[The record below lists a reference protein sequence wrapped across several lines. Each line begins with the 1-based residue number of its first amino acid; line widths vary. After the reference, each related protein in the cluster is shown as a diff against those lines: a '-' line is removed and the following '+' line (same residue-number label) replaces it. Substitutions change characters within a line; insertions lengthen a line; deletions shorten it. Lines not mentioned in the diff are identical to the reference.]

1 MTDIVPVKRITDKK
15 NLLRGKKV
23 LMDRDLAQL
32 YGVETRVLI
41 QGVKRN
47 IERFPSEFTFQ
58 LTQDEFDSLRS
69 QIVISKGKGG
79 RRYLPYAFT
88 EQGVAMLSSVLRSK
102 RAIKGDRQIML
113 DKPYCVKYAGEQVLI
128 FYLAKK
134 RRRMTCPG

>member
-1 MTDIVPVKRITDKK
+1 MEVVANCDHLLHDRRFYRMTNIVPVERITDKIC
-15 NLLRGKKV
+15 LLRGKKV

-47 IERFPSEFTFQ
+47 IERFPADFTFQ

-88 EQGVAMLSSVLRSK
+88 EQGVA
-102 RAIKGDRQIML
+102 
-113 DKPYCVKYAGEQVLI
+113 
-128 FYLAKK
+128 FYPK
-134 RRRMTCPG
+134 